1 MNKNGN
7 VVAIVGCNWGDE
19 GKGRAAFFE
28 SQDASIVARATGGNN
43 AGHTI
48 VHKGKKYALHLVP
61 GGIINPKTKCLIGP
75 GVVIDTDVLIEE
87 IKMLQEAGVSVTP
100 ENLTI
105 SGKAHVIMPYHK
117 DLDKLHEEMKEDGKV
132 GTTGRGIGPCYADKA
147 NRIGIRMYDLL
158 LPKKIIRNKIR
169 IASKLHNILF
179 RNIKGFIKSIVNS
192 YRVANKMKDNANIL
206 KDFIGNTDSII
217 KEAIEND
224 EKIVIEGAQAFRLDI
239 DHGDYPMVTSS
250 SPNTAGTLSGIGIG
264 PRFLK
269 KAIGITKAYCSRVGN
284 GPFPTEQD
292 NKIGEVIRDL
302 GHEYGTTTNRPR
314 RCGWFDCVIIDQAK
328 ITMGLDELCINH
340 LDTIG
345 KVGFKLGYVMICY
358 AYRYNGEIIDYVPDD
373 IEITNGILEP
383 LYYMIDSGWEIPE
396 NCKHYE
402 DLPKKARD
410 FIEFIER
417 TKGVPVQ
424 YIGYGADTKKTII
437 R

>member
-75 GVVIDTDVLIEE
+75 GAVIDTDVLIEE

-345 KVGFKLGYVMICY
+345 KVGLKLGYVMICY

-383 LYYMIDSGWEIPE
+383 LYYKIDSGWEIPA
-396 NCKHYE
+396 NCEKFE
-402 DLPKKARD
+402 DLPQNAKKFIR
-410 FIEFIER
+410 FIEVK
-417 TKGVPVQ
+417 TGLPVK
-424 YIGYGADTKKTII
+424 YIGCGADIKDTII

>member
-1 MNKNGN
+1 MKGN

-28 SQDASIVARATGGNN
+28 SQDAKIVARATGGNN

-48 VHKGKKYALHLVP
+48 VHEGKKFALHLVP

-100 ENLTI
+100 ENLII

-117 DLDKLHEEMKEDGKV
+117 ELDKLHESFKGNAKV

-147 NRIGIRMYDLL
+147 NRTGIRMYDLL
-158 LPKKIIRNKIR
+158 LLEEELEKKIATAIKP
-169 IASKLHNILF
+169 HNILF
-179 RNIKGFIKSIVNS
+179 KDVYGFINVSFSSSKLASEL
-192 YRVANKMKDNANIL
+192 KDNAYFL

-217 KEAIEND
+217 KEAIKND

-264 PRFLK
+264 PRYLN

-284 GPFPTEQD
+284 GPFPTELCD
-292 NKIGEVIRDL
+292 GRDTVIRNL
-302 GHEYGTTTNRPR
+302 GYEFGTTTKRPR
-314 RCGWFDCVIIDQAK
+314 RCGWFDCVIINQAK

-340 LDTIG
+340 IDTIG
-345 KVGFKLGYVMICY
+345 KVGKILEEIKVCY
-358 AYRYNGEIIDYVPDD
+358 AYKYNGKVIDYIPDD
-373 IEITNGILEP
+373 IEITNCQPEP
-383 LYYMIDSGWEIPE
+383 IYKTFVGGWDISAD
-396 NCKHYE
+396 CKCYE
-402 DLPKKARD
+402 DLPKNAR
-410 FIEFIER
+410 EFIEYIESQ
-417 TKGVPVQ
+417 TGLPVK
-424 YIGYGADTKKTII
+424 YIGCGADIKDTII

>member
-1 MNKNGN
+1 MNSGK
-7 VVAIVGCNWGDE
+7 VVTIVGCNWGDE

-28 SQDASIVARATGGNN
+28 SQDATIVARATGGNN

-48 VHKGKKYALHLVP
+48 VHQGKKYALHLVP

-87 IKMLQEAGVSVTP
+87 IKMLQDAGVSVTP
-100 ENLTI
+100 KNLII
-105 SGKAHVIMPYHK
+105 SGKAHVILPYHK
-117 DLDKLHEEMKEDGKV
+117 DLDRLHEFLKGDAKV

-147 NRIGIRMYDLL
+147 NRVGIRLYDLL
-158 LPKKIIRNKIR
+158 LPRRILKKKI
-169 IASKLHNILF
+169 KLAVKSHNILF
-179 RNIKGFIKSIVNS
+179 KNVKSFNKCISISARLIKGLK
-192 YRVANKMKDNANIL
+192 KNADFL
-206 KDFIGNTDSII
+206 KEFIGNTDSAV
-217 KEAIEND
+217 KKAIENN

-264 PRFLK
+264 PKYLSK
-269 KAIGITKAYCSRVGN
+269 TIGITKAYCSRVGN

-292 NKIGEVIRDL
+292 NQIGDIIRDL

-314 RCGWFDCVIIDQAK
+314 RCGWFDCVIINQAK

-345 KVGFKLGYVMICY
+345 KIGRELGYVLICY
-358 AYRYNGEIIDYVPDD
+358 AYRYKGEIIDYIPDD
-373 IEITNGILEP
+373 TEITNELPEP
-383 LYYMIDSGWEIPE
+383 LYYKLDSGWEIPT
-396 NCKHYE
+396 NCKGFE
-402 DLPKKARD
+402 QLPQNAQIFVKY
-410 FIEFIER
+410 IEKR
-417 TKGVPVQ
+417 TGLPVK
-424 YIGYGADTKKTII
+424 YIGCGADIKDTII

>member
-1 MNKNGN
+1 MSKGN

-48 VHKGKKYALHLVP
+48 VHEGKKYALHLVP

-87 IKMLQEAGVSVTP
+87 IKMLQDAGVSVTP
-100 ENLTI
+100 ENLVV

-117 DLDKLHEEMKEDGKV
+117 ELDKLHESLKGNAKV

-147 NRIGIRMYDLL
+147 NRTGIRMYDLL
-158 LPKKIIRNKIR
+158 LLEEELETKIATALKP
-169 IASKLHNILF
+169 HNILF
-179 RNIKGFIKSIVNS
+179 KDVYGFINLSFSSSKL
-192 YRVANKMKDNANIL
+192 AKKLKDNAKFL
-206 KDFIGNTDSII
+206 EDFIGNTDSII
-217 KEAIEND
+217 KDAIEND

-264 PRFLK
+264 PRYLN

-292 NKIGEVIRDL
+292 NKIGKIIRDL
-302 GHEYGTTTNRPR
+302 GHEYGTTTKRPR
-314 RCGWFDCVIIDQAK
+314 RCGWFDCVIINQAK

-345 KVGFKLGYVMICY
+345 KVGRELGYVMICY
-358 AYRYNGEIIDYVPDD
+358 AYKYKGKIIDYIPDD
-373 IEITNGILEP
+373 TEITNELPKP
-383 LYYMIDSGWEIPE
+383 LYFKLDSGWEISAD
-396 NCKHYE
+396 CKKYE
-402 DLPKKARD
+402 DLPQNAKIFIR
-410 FIEFIER
+410 FIEAK
-417 TKGVPVQ
+417 TGLPVK
-424 YIGYGADTKKTII
+424 YIGCGADIKDTII

>member
-1 MNKNGN
+1 MEKNGN

-28 SQDASIVARATGGNN
+28 SQDAAIVARSTGGNN

-61 GGIINPKTKCLIGP
+61 GGIINPKTKCIIGP
-75 GVVIDTDVLIEE
+75 GVVIDTTVLIEE
-87 IKMLQEAGVSVTP
+87 IKMLQEAGISVTP
-100 ENLTI
+100 QNLVI

-117 DLDKLHEEMKEDGKV
+117 DLDRLHEMLKGNEKV
-132 GTTGRGIGPCYADKA
+132 GTTGRGIGPAYSDKA
-147 NRIGIRMYDLL
+147 NRTGIRLYDLL
-158 LPKKIIRNKIR
+158 LPEGKLK
-169 IASKLHNILF
+169 SKLDIAVAPHNILF
-179 RNIKGFIKSIVNS
+179 SSVWGFDECCVDTEKLV
-192 YRVANKMKDNANIL
+192 KDLQENAQFL

-217 KEAIEND
+217 KSAIEND

-250 SPNTAGTLSGIGIG
+250 SPNTSGTLSGIGIG
-264 PRFLK
+264 PRYLK

-284 GPFPTEQD
+284 GPFPTEQHNSD
-292 NKIGEVIRDL
+292 GDVIREL

-314 RCGWFDCVIIDQAK
+314 RCGWFDCVIINQAK

-345 KVGFKLGYVMICY
+345 LIGKTLGQIKICY
-358 AYRYNGEIIDYVPDD
+358 AYRYNDMIIDYIPDD
-373 IEITNGILEP
+373 TEVIRRHP
-383 LYYMIDSGWEIPE
+383 KPVYMTISGGWEIPD
-396 NCKHYE
+396 NCKSYD
-402 DLPKKARD
+402 DLPQKAKQ
-410 FIEFIER
+410 FIEYIESKTGLPVTYIGCGADIER
-417 TKGVPVQ
+417 T
-424 YIGYGADTKKTII
+424 IT

>member
-1 MNKNGN
+1 MKGN

-48 VHKGKKYALHLVP
+48 VHEGKKYALHLVP
-61 GGIINPKTKCLIGP
+61 GGIINTKTKCLIGP
-75 GVVIDTDVLIEE
+75 GVVIDTEVLIEE

-100 ENLTI
+100 ENLII

-117 DLDKLHEEMKEDGKV
+117 DLDRLHEEMKEDGKV

-158 LPKKIIRNKIR
+158 LPKKIIRKKII

-179 RNIKGFIKSIVNS
+179 RNVKGYIKSFINS
-192 YRVANKMKDNANIL
+192 FRIANKMKDNAKFL

-217 KEAIEND
+217 KKAIEND
-224 EKIVIEGAQAFRLDI
+224 DKIVIEGAQAFRLDI

-292 NKIGEVIRDL
+292 NKIGEIIRDL

-314 RCGWFDCVIIDQAK
+314 RCGWFDCVIINQAK

-345 KVGFKLGYVMICY
+345 KVGRELGYVKICY
-358 AYRYNGEIIDYVPDD
+358 AYRYMGKIIDYIPDD
-373 IEITNGILEP
+373 TEITNELPEP
-383 LYYMIDSGWEIPE
+383 LYYKLDSGWEIPA
-396 NCKHYE
+396 NCKKFE
-402 DLPKKARD
+402 ELPQNAKIFIR
-410 FIEFIER
+410 FIEVK
-417 TKGVPVQ
+417 TGLPVK
-424 YIGYGADTKKTII
+424 YIGCGADIKDTII
-437 R
+437 RL

>member
-1 MNKNGN
+1 M
-7 VVAIVGCNWGDE
+7 
-19 GKGRAAFFE
+19 
-28 SQDASIVARATGGNN
+28 
-43 AGHTI
+43 
-48 VHKGKKYALHLVP
+48 HLVP

-75 GVVIDTDVLIEE
+75 GAVIDTDVLIEE

-328 ITMGLDELCINH
+328 ITEVTIDLKSIEPTLLITAPEGSKVYLDDEEF
-340 LDTIG
+340 TEIG
-345 KVGFKLGYVMICY
+345 KEYLIAEGEHKIRCAIGDY
-358 AYRYNGEIIDYVPDD
+358 EIIRTLSV
-373 IEITNGILEP
+373 
-383 LYYMIDSGWEIPE
+383 
-396 NCKHYE
+396 
-402 DLPKKARD
+402 
-410 FIEFIER
+410 
-417 TKGVPVQ
+417 TKGRTYKVNLTVDLQ
-424 YIGYGADTKKTII
+424 ISEDE
-437 R
+437 

>member
-1 MNKNGN
+1 MSKGN

-48 VHKGKKYALHLVP
+48 VHEGKKYALHLVP
-61 GGIINPKTKCLIGP
+61 GGIINSKTKCLIGP

-87 IKMLQEAGVSVTP
+87 IKMLQDAGVSVTP
-100 ENLTI
+100 ENLII

-117 DLDKLHEEMKEDGKV
+117 ELDKLHEFLKGNAKV

-147 NRIGIRMYDLL
+147 NRTGIRMYDLL
-158 LPKKIIRNKIR
+158 LLEEELETKIATALKP
-169 IASKLHNILF
+169 HNILF
-179 RNIKGFIKSIVNS
+179 QDVYGFINLSFSSSKL
-192 YRVANKMKDNANIL
+192 AKKLKDNAKFL
-206 KDFIGNTDSII
+206 EDFIGNTDSII
-217 KEAIEND
+217 KDAIEND

-264 PRFLK
+264 PRYLN

-284 GPFPTEQD
+284 GPFPTELRNGRD
-292 NKIGEVIRDL
+292 TVIRNL
-302 GHEYGTTTNRPR
+302 GHEYGTTTKRPR
-314 RCGWFDCVIIDQAK
+314 RCGWFDCVIINQAK

-340 LDTIG
+340 IDTIG
-345 KVGFKLGYVMICY
+345 KIGKTLGVIKICY
-358 AYRYNGEIIDYVPDD
+358 AYKYNGRVIDYIPDD
-373 IEITNGILEP
+373 IEITNCQPVPIYDTFIG
-383 LYYMIDSGWEIPE
+383 GWDISDD
-396 NCKHYE
+396 CKCYE
-402 DLPKKARD
+402 DLPKRAR
-410 FIEFIER
+410 EFIEYIESQ
-417 TKGVPVQ
+417 TGLPVK
-424 YIGYGADTKKTII
+424 YIGCGADIKDTII

>member
-1 MNKNGN
+1 MSKGN

-28 SQDASIVARATGGNN
+28 SQDAKIVARATGGNN

-48 VHKGKKYALHLVP
+48 VHEGKKYALHLVP

-87 IKMLQEAGVSVTP
+87 IKMLQDAGVSVTP
-100 ENLTI
+100 KNLII

-158 LPKKIIRNKIR
+158 LPKKIIRKKIR

-192 YRVANKMKDNANIL
+192 YSVANKMKDNANLL

-224 EKIVIEGAQAFRLDI
+224 DKIVIEGAQAFRLDI

-264 PRFLK
+264 PRYLN

-292 NKIGEVIRDL
+292 NKIGEIIRDL
-302 GHEYGTTTNRPR
+302 GHEYGTTTKRPR
-314 RCGWFDCVIIDQAK
+314 RCGWFDCVIINQAK
-328 ITMGLDELCINH
+328 ITMGLNELCINH
-340 LDTIG
+340 IDTIG
-345 KVGFKLGYVMICY
+345 KIGKTLGVIKICY
-358 AYRYNGEIIDYVPDD
+358 AYKYNGRVIDYIPDD
-373 IEITNGILEP
+373 IEITNCQPEP
-383 LYYMIDSGWEIPE
+383 LYDTFVGGWDISAA
-396 NCKHYE
+396 CKCYE
-402 DLPKKARD
+402 DLPKNAQ
-410 FIEFIER
+410 EFIEYIESQ
-417 TKGVPVQ
+417 TGLPVK
-424 YIGYGADTKKTII
+424 YIGCGADIKDTII